1 MVLRT
6 LTYKKNHIEMM
17 LMICFGALICA
28 VTPRVLQCTAQLFFF
43 RDERDEEMIWCMN
56 GCNDFEKYSI
66 GTVGSCV
73 HVLLQFKANRLGMHV
88 HGVYQII
95 VLYHVAMPIC

>member
-1 MVLRT
+1 
-6 LTYKKNHIEMM
+6 M
-17 LMICFGALICA
+17 LWCVDLCGNTEG
-28 VTPRVLQCTAQLFFF
+28 VTVYSTAFFF
-43 RDERDEEMIWCMN
+43 QGRKGR
-56 GCNDFEKYSI
+56 GNDLVHEWVQRLEKYSI